1 MPIYNYAAKNIKG
14 EKKEGMLEA
23 KDEHSLAKVLREEGY
38 ILTLVEEEQKRE
50 REKFSLNQLNPFAKV
65 SLIEKVL
72 FARHL
77 GVMVKA
83 GVSLPKALDILVL
96 QIKNEKFS
104 KIISE
109 VGKNVNQ
116 GLSLSDSLSK
126 YPEVFNKLFVNMIKV
141 GETSGNLEEV
151 LFLLADQ
158 LKKDYELI
166 SKAKGAMIYPSVI
179 IFAMIGI
186 GMMMMVFVIPKLVS
200 VFDAFETELP
210 FTTKMLIWTSSF
222 FAENIFLVIGL
233 AAVLAIIFKIISK
246 QSSGSKF
253 FHSLILRLPAVG
265 ALVMKINVAR
275 FARTLGSLLA
285 GGVTIVQSLNIISET
300 LTNVHYTQS
309 LKKASQ
315 QVSKGIEL
323 NKALGEYEKLYPV
336 LVSQM
341 IAVGEETGTLSDILI
356 QLAEFYES
364 EVDATLNNLSAIIE
378 PVLMLIIGGAVGF
391 FAVSIIQP
399 MYSIMGG
406 V

>member
-1 MPIYNYAAKNIKG
+1 MPTYIYTAKNIKG
-14 EKKEGMLEA
+14 EKKEGELRV
-23 KDEHSLAKVLREEGY
+23 KDEYNLAKVLREEGY
-38 ILTLVEEEQKRE
+38 ILTSMKREQK
-50 REKFSLNQLNPFAKV
+50 KKTGDISLSRLNPFAKV

-72 FARHL
+72 FTRHL
-77 GVMVKA
+77 GVMIKA
-83 GVSLPKALDILVL
+83 GISLPKALDILVL

-109 VGKNVNQ
+109 VGKDVNQ
-116 GLSLSDSLSK
+116 GLALSESLSK
-126 YPEVFNKLFVNMIKV
+126 YPKVFSKLFVNMIKV

-151 LFLLADQ
+151 LFLLAEQ
-158 LKKDYELI
+158 LKKDHQLV
-166 SKAKGAMIYPSVI
+166 SKVKGAMVYPAVI
-179 IFAMIGI
+179 ICAMIGI
-186 GMMMMVFVIPKLVS
+186 GTIMMVFVIPKLVS

-210 FTTKMLIWTSSF
+210 FITKMLILVSSF
-222 FAENIFLVIGL
+222 FAENIFIVIGL
-233 AAVLAIIFKIISK
+233 VIVLAIVFKIISR

-253 FHSLILRLPAVG
+253 FHSLVLRLPAVG
-265 ALVMKINVAR
+265 ALVIKINVAR
-275 FARTLGSLLA
+275 FARTLGSLLS
-285 GGVTIVQSLNIISET
+285 GGVTIVQSLDIISET
-300 LTNVHYTQS
+300 LTNIRYAQS
-309 LKKASQ
+309 LKSASQ
-315 QVSKGIEL
+315 QISKGVEL

>member
-1 MPIYNYAAKNIKG
+1 MPTYNYIAKNIKG

-23 KDEHSLAKVLREEGY
+23 KDKHSLAKVLREEGY
-38 ILTLVEEEQKRE
+38 ILTLVEEEQKKE
-50 REKFSLNQLNPFAKV
+50 RKKFSLNQLNPFAKV

-72 FARHL
+72 FVRHL

-96 QIKNEKFS
+96 QTKNEKFS

-126 YPEVFNKLFVNMIKV
+126 YPKIFNKLFVNMIKV

-166 SKAKGAMIYPSVI
+166 SKVKGAMIYPSVI

-200 VFDAFETELP
+200 VFDAFKTELP
-210 FTTKMLIWTSSF
+210 FTTKMLIWVSSF
-222 FAENIFLVIGL
+222 FTENIFLVIGL
-233 AAVLAIIFKIISK
+233 IAVLAIIFKIISTR
-246 QSSGSKF
+246 SSGSKF
-253 FHSLILRLPAVG
+253 FHSLILRLPAIG

-300 LTNVHYTQS
+300 LTNIHYSQS
-309 LKKASQ
+309 LKNASK

-323 NKALGEYEKLYPV
+323 NKALSEYEKLYPI

>member
-1 MPIYNYAAKNIKG
+1 MPIYNYTAKNIKG
-14 EKKEGMLEA
+14 KKKEGELKV
-23 KDEHSLAKVLREEGY
+23 KDEYNLAKVLREEGY
-38 ILTLVEEEQKRE
+38 ILTSIKKEQK
-50 REKFSLNQLNPFAKV
+50 KKIADISLGQFNPFAKV

-72 FARHL
+72 FTRHL

-96 QIKNEKFS
+96 QTKNQKFS

-116 GLSLSDSLSK
+116 GISLSESLSK
-126 YPEVFNKLFVNMIKV
+126 YPEVFSKLFVNMIKV
-141 GETSGNLEEV
+141 GEVSGNLEEV
-151 LFLLADQ
+151 LFLLANQ
-158 LKKDYELI
+158 LKKDHDLV
-166 SKAKGAMIYPSVI
+166 SKVKGAMIYPAVI
-179 IFAMIGI
+179 VSAMLAIGVA
-186 GMMMMVFVIPKLVS
+186 MMVFVIPNLVS

-210 FTTKMLIWTSSF
+210 FTTKILILVSSF
-222 FAENIFLVIGL
+222 FSENIFLVIGL
-233 AAVLAIIFKIISK
+233 VAVLAMVFKMISK
-246 QSSGSKF
+246 QSSGNKF
-253 FHSLILRLPAVG
+253 FNSLILRLPAVG

-285 GGVTIVQSLNIISET
+285 SGVTIVQSLNIISET

-309 LKKASQ
+309 LKNASQ
-315 QVSKGIEL
+315 QISKGVEL

>member
-1 MPIYNYAAKNIKG
+1 MPIYNYTAKNIKG
-14 EKKEGMLEA
+14 EKKEGELEA

-38 ILTLVEEEQKRE
+38 ILTSIKKEQK
-50 REKFSLNQLNPFAKV
+50 KKIGDISLSRLNPFAKV

-83 GVSLPKALDILVL
+83 GISLPKALDILVL

-104 KIISE
+104 KVISE
-109 VGKNVNQ
+109 VGRKVNQ
-116 GLSLSDSLSK
+116 GVSLSDSLSE

-141 GETSGNLEEV
+141 GEVSGNLEEV

-158 LKKDYELI
+158 LKKDHQLI
-166 SKAKGAMIYPSVI
+166 SKVKGAMVYPTVI
-179 IFAMIGI
+179 ILAMIGI

-210 FTTKMLIWTSSF
+210 FTTKTLIWVSSF
-222 FAENIFLVIGL
+222 FSENIFLVVGL
-233 AAVLAIIFKIISK
+233 IAILAIVFKIISK

-253 FHSLILRLPAVG
+253 FHSLILCLPAVG
-265 ALVMKINVAR
+265 VLVMKINVAR

-300 LTNVHYTQS
+300 LTNVHYSQS
-309 LKKASQ
+309 LKNASKQ
-315 QVSKGIEL
+315 ISKGVEL
-323 NKALGEYEKLYPV
+323 NKALSEYEKLYPV

>member
-1 MPIYNYAAKNIKG
+1 MPIYNYTAKNIEG
-14 EKKEGMLEA
+14 EKKEGEIKA

-38 ILTLVEEEQKRE
+38 ILTSIKKEQKT
-50 REKFSLNQLNPFAKV
+50 KIGDISLSRLNPFAKV

-72 FARHL
+72 FTRHL

-83 GVSLPKALDILVL
+83 GVSLPKALNILVL
-96 QIKNEKFS
+96 QTKNEKFS

-109 VGKNVNQ
+109 VGKDVNQ
-116 GLSLSDSLSK
+116 GISLSDSLSK

-151 LFLLADQ
+151 LFLLAKQ
-158 LKKDYELI
+158 LKKDHELI
-166 SKAKGAMIYPSVI
+166 SKVKGAMVYPSVI
-179 IFAMIGI
+179 ICAMIGI
-186 GMMMMVFVIPKLVS
+186 GIMMMVFVIPNLVS
-200 VFDAFETELP
+200 VFDAFQTELP
-210 FTTKMLIWTSSF
+210 FTTKMLIWVSSF
-222 FAENIFLVIGL
+222 FSENIFLVIGSI
-233 AAVLAIIFKIISK
+233 AVLAIVFKTISK
-246 QSSGSKF
+246 QNSGNKF
-253 FHSLILRLPAVG
+253 FDSLVLRLPAVG

-285 GGVTIVQSLNIISET
+285 GGVTIIQSLNIISET
-300 LTNVHYTQS
+300 LTNIHYSQS
-309 LKKASQ
+309 LKN
-315 QVSKGIEL
+315 VSKKISEGVEL

-341 IAVGEETGTLSDILI
+341 IAVGEETGTLSNILI
-356 QLAEFYES
+356 ELAEFYES

-378 PVLMLIIGGAVGF
+378 PVLMLIIGAAVGF
-391 FAVSIIQP
+391 FAISIIQP